1 MADDEYPQHTR
12 EIASRDIGKQVQTK
26 RKFGLDRVYGDAGEE
41 LVTGTLEEV
50 GGPGGG
56 FYKIVSP
63 DGTVLLLP
71 SSGDANRYKLVVFEE
86 DPGYGSQSSDPGV
99 VEDDTGGRRRRT
111 RRRRKTRKS
120 TSHRTS
126 KRLRRRTARASA
138 NSRGRS
144 ARKL

>member
-71 SSGDANRYKLVVFEE
+71 SSGDANRYKVVADE
-86 DPGYGSQSSDPGV
+86 DPGYGSQASVPGV

-138 NSRGRS
+138 NSRGRR
-144 ARKL
+144 ARRP